1 MILANTYLNDI
12 CFSFLQNIT
21 EAYKDTEMR
30 QADKQTVKIYKY
42 GTKVRLS
49 TTEYSSSY

>member
-12 CFSFLQNIT
+12 FFSFLQNIT

-30 QADKQTVKIYKY
+30 QADKRTVKKCFSKIYKY
-42 GTKVRLS
+42 GTKV
-49 TTEYSSSY
+49 SSIYY